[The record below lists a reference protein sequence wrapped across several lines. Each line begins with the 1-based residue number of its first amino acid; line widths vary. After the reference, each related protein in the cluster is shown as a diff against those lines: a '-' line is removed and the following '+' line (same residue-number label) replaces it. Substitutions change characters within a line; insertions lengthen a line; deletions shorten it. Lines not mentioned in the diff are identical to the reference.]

1 MKFGVIGCGLIAEE
15 MYLPHL
21 VSKFSRRDLFLVD
34 LDQSRLDYLNDSFG
48 EMNTSNDY
56 KEIVDEVDCVIIC
69 TPPSTHFEISS
80 FFLENN
86 INIICEKPVT
96 NNYNEY
102 LNLKETIKTSSSIF
116 SVSNTR
122 RYFPTNKLIK
132 YLISSKKFGEV
143 RNLKY
148 YETGK
153 LSWNSSLQLRCSC
166 VWQRL
171 NLWPFQ
177 KTRRKATTKN
187 SGLFQYR
194 PVGAKF
200 AGAIHTGNK

>member
-153 LSWNSSLQLRCSC
+153 LSWNSNSDFLFSHGRGITQDRGAHVFDLIH
-166 VWQRL
+166 WWFDDKI
-171 NLWPFQ
+171 NL
-177 KTRRKATTKN
+177 K
-187 SGLFQYR
+187 SYR
-194 PVGAKF
+194 DDSKHGVESF
-200 AGAIHTGNK
+200 S